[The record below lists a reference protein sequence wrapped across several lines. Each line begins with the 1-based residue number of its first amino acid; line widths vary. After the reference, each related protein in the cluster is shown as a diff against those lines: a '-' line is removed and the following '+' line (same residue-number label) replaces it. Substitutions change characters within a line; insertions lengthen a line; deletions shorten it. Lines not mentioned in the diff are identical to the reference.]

1 VRRAVRPAS
10 RSRLVSARTSR
21 SIRSDPR
28 IRSAGESKVKVRG
41 RERRARPRTLR
52 PRASE
57 RVAAADAA
65 GSARPGSC
73 RAPWPRAAGG
83 SATAALGLRECRGSH
98 RRSVSAG
105 EWSDPCSKTSAA
117 AATGRRGWRARSM
130 ARAARLVGAFAL
142 AHTAAGQG
150 APSVCALLFWFKPL
164 RFARARTLVARLA
177 QRLAIQ
183 AMIRRVTL
191 AAQRRCSCLLP
202 ATCTLLRVH
211 LGQSLGLP
219 RRTVTTQRKMSS
231 WR

>member
-1 VRRAVRPAS
+1 MV
-10 RSRLVSARTSR
+10 L
-21 SIRSDPR
+21 
-28 IRSAGESKVKVRG
+28 VRG
-41 RERRARPRTLR
+41 RERRARLRTLR

-130 ARAARLVGAFAL
+130 ARAARLVGAFVL

-219 RRTVTTQRKMSS
+219 RQTVTTQRKMSS